1 MNQNNA
7 DILLEYLK
15 HILYNPQTPVPDLTS
30 LEEPYRSFGEELKV
44 LGNWVDE
51 MRAYSEDLS
60 LGNIS
65 VPYPSQ
71 DNPLCVNLRHL
82 HASLNHLSW
91 QARQVAAGDYSQEV
105 TYPGE
110 FAAAFNTMTAQ
121 LKERECFLTEEK
133 NQAEKEAEIIK
144 SYNELLLE
152 LIRRQNKWILVV
164 DPETKD
170 IVYCNKR
177 HPGKEEI
184 HDSEFCEI
192 CGNRLPFRN
201 KILNWENKGQSN
213 VWEIGDGDAHYY
225 RVTTFPVEWRSRQA
239 NAHVLVDITE
249 ERAETSSLK
258 DKAYHDAL
266 TGIHNRVY
274 FEECMEAMLSEK
286 DRLTLGYLDLDCLK
300 TVNDQYG
307 HAEGDGYILRF
318 VSTVQKYFR
327 TTDIFCRIGGDEF
340 CLILRGTPEDVVA
353 EKLKKAMEE
362 FQGFD
367 DKEYIHGFSFG
378 VVQVNGQEETRTLK
392 EILEQADSAMYQC
405 KRRNKELYRQRQEAG
420 RR

>member
-7 DILLEYLK
+7 DILLRYLK
-15 HILYNPQTPVPDLTS
+15 DILYNPNVQSPDLS
-30 LEEPYRSFGEELKV
+30 GLEESCRDLGEELKV
-44 LGNWVDE
+44 LRGWIEE

-65 VPYPSQ
+65 IPYPSQ

-82 HASLNHLSW
+82 HASLKHLSW
-91 QARQVAAGDYSQEV
+91 QAGQVAAGDYSQEV

-121 LKERECFLTEEK
+121 LKERESYLKEEK

-164 DPETKD
+164 DPETRD

-177 HPGKEEI
+177 QPGQEEI
-184 HDSEFCEI
+184 HNSEFCEI

-201 KILNWENKGQSN
+201 KVLGWENKGQSN
-213 VWEIGDGDAHYY
+213 VWEIGDGDDHYY
-225 RVTTFPVEWRSRQA
+225 RVTTFPVEWRNLHA

-249 ERAETSSLK
+249 ERAQTSSLK

-274 FEECMEAMLSEK
+274 FDECMEAMLEEK
-286 DRLTLGYLDLDCLK
+286 DKLTLGYLDLDCLK

-307 HAEGDGYILRF
+307 HAEGDSYILKF

-340 CLILRGTPEDVVA
+340 CLILRGIPEDVVS
-353 EKLKKAMEE
+353 EKLQKAMEE
-362 FQGFD
+362 FQGFRD
-367 DKEYIHGFSFG
+367 RGYIHGFSFG
-378 VVQVNGQEETRTLK
+378 VVQMNGKDETRTLK
-392 EILEQADSAMYQC
+392 EILEEADSAMYQC

-420 RR
+420 RG